1 MKDAWPMMSHLQVV
15 NGLWI
20 PRLLFAAWVCAAMW
34 AVQPAAAGADAEQY
48 MQGLIDRGFGILQ
61 DKSGGEAARKAR
73 FHDFVVENIDTEK
86 TGLFALGQYRRNAN
100 PADLG
105 PYAIAFRE
113 YVTAVYEARL
123 SERREQSLK
132 VTGSVDNKPGDVTV
146 NAQAN
151 DPNATDPVKIAFRL
165 NGTSGAY
172 KVVDVQAAG
181 VWLSIEQ
188 RDAFATFLSKNNG
201 DIKALTADLTA
212 RTQKVRNSG
221 KSS

>member
-1 MKDAWPMMSHLQVV
+1 MMLSSKFAWPL
-15 NGLWI
+15 
-20 PRLLFAAWVCAAMW
+20 RLSLAALTFVAALM
-34 AVQPAAAGADAEQY
+34 VQPALAGADAEKF
-48 MQGLIDRGFGILQ
+48 MQGLIDQGFTILK
-61 DKSGGEAARKAR
+61 DKSGGEAQRKAR
-73 FHDFVVENIDTEK
+73 FHDFVIQNIDTEK
-86 TGLFALGQYRRNAN
+86 TGLFALGQYRRDAN

-105 PYAIAFRE
+105 PYAVAFRD

-123 SERREQSLK
+123 SERSEQSLK
-132 VTGSVDNKPGDVTV
+132 VTGSLDNKADDVTV

-165 NGTSGAY
+165 NGANGSY

-188 RDAFATFLSKNNG
+188 RDAFATFLGKNKG

-212 RTQKVRNSG
+212 RAQKIRNAG

>member
-1 MKDAWPMMSHLQVV
+1 MMLSSQLAWPL
-15 NGLWI
+15 
-20 PRLLFAAWVCAAMW
+20 RLSLAALTFVAALM
-34 AVQPAAAGADAEQY
+34 VQPALAGADAEKF
-48 MQGLIDRGFGILQ
+48 MQGLIDQGFTILK
-61 DKSGGEAARKAR
+61 DKSGGEAQRKAR
-73 FHDFVVENIDTEK
+73 FHDFVVQNIDTEK
-86 TGLFALGQYRRNAN
+86 TGLFALGQYRRDAN

-105 PYAIAFRE
+105 PYAIAFRD

-123 SERREQSLK
+123 SERSEQSLK
-132 VTGSVDNKPGDVTV
+132 VTGSLDNKADDVTV

-165 NGTSGAY
+165 NGANGSY

-188 RDAFATFLSKNNG
+188 RDAFATFLGKNKG

-212 RTQKVRNSG
+212 RAQKIRNAG

>member
-1 MKDAWPMMSHLQVV
+1 MTPHLQLVT
-15 NGLWI
+15 GLRL
-20 PRLLFAAWVCAAMW
+20 PRLLFAVWACAAVL
-34 AVQPAAAGADAEQY
+34 AVQPAAAGADAEKF
-48 MQGLIDRGFGILQ
+48 MQGLIDQGFAILQ

-86 TGLFALGQYRRNAN
+86 TGLFALGQYRRDAN
-100 PADLG
+100 PTDLG
-105 PYAIAFRE
+105 PYAIAFRD

-132 VTGSVDNKPGDVTV
+132 VTGSLDNKPGDVTV

-165 NGTSGAY
+165 NGTNGSY

-188 RDAFATFLSKNNG
+188 RDAFATFLGKNKG

-212 RTQKVRNSG
+212 RAQKVRNAG

>member
-1 MKDAWPMMSHLQVV
+1 MTPHLQFV
-15 NGLWI
+15 NGLWL
-20 PRLLFAAWVCAAMW
+20 PRLLFVAWASAAILT
-34 AVQPAAAGADAEQY
+34 VQPAAAGADAEKY
-48 MQGLIDRGFGILQ
+48 MQSLIDQGFAILQ
-61 DKSGGEAARKAR
+61 DKSGGEAQRKAR
-73 FHDFVVENIDTEK
+73 FHDFVVQNIDTGK

-105 PYAIAFRE
+105 PYAIAFRD

-165 NGTSGAY
+165 NGANGSY

-212 RTQKVRNSG
+212 RTQKVRAAG
-221 KSS
+221 KST

>member
-1 MKDAWPMMSHLQVV
+1 MTPHLQTV
-15 NGLWI
+15 NGLWL
-20 PRLLFAAWVCAAMW
+20 PRLLFAAWTCVTLLS
-34 AVQPAAAGADAEQY
+34 VLPAAAGADAEKY
-48 MQGLIDRGFGILQ
+48 MQGLIDRGFAILQ
-61 DKSGGEAARKAR
+61 DKSGGEAASKAR

-132 VTGSVDNKPGDVTV
+132 VTGSLDNKPGDVTV

-165 NGTSGAY
+165 NGTNGAY

-188 RDAFATFLSKNNG
+188 RDAFATFLSKNKG

-212 RTQKVRNSG
+212 RAQKMRNAA